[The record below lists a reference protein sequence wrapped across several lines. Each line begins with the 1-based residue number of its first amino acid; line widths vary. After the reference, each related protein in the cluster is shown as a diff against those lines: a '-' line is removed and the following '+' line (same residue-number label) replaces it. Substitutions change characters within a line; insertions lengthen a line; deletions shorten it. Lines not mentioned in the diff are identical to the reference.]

1 MSKGIFCVILSEVN
15 VCERSRR
22 ICFKRNVVFFAP
34 DFSTPLRSAQNDTL
48 DRRTFSQESEI
59 FLANMLGGGKII
71 KTTFKETLMKRF
83 LSIFMVL
90 LAMALAMTA
99 FISCKNDSDDDD
111 EPSVLATYEGTFDGK
126 SIEAV
131 FYDDYTFKGTIERI
145 LTSTG
150 TWTGDLSTGGTFTI
164 EEYKNVAFTVSGDT
178 ITTTDPA
185 GTFTK
190 K

>member
-1 MSKGIFCVILSEVN
+1 
-15 VCERSRR
+15 
-22 ICFKRNVVFFAP
+22 
-34 DFSTPLRSAQNDTL
+34 
-48 DRRTFSQESEI
+48 
-59 FLANMLGGGKII
+59 
-71 KTTFKETLMKRF
+71 MKRF

-111 EPSVLATYEGTFDGK
+111 GASVLATYEGTFAGK

-145 LTSTG
+145 HTSTG

-164 EEYKNVAFTVSGDT
+164 EEYKNIVFTVSGDT